1 MLRACLAFQRII
13 GTLPVPLTIT
23 ACTTAV
29 DSSSAPAERAELPES
44 EVQRLTSYFEGQ
56 RGARY
61 MEKNP
66 QTVRNSAGWEGYP
79 LVKCRHS
86 VKDPVDG
93 RINTAEVINAEPEKL
108 RAGWVSTCIEVKNSV
123 RSVDLDRLSRHII
136 GASGAQFPVAGLV
149 FEAMN
154 NAPRQ
159 KVYCF
164 RAGVTVRLAGVRHAT
179 TEQPNEADTRAALDT
194 ATPIEH
200 VFEFARIQSTTRAQ
214 YRAASGA
221 ENAEGAAWLRVV
233 RKFYQQA
240 SNSDRNELMI
250 ARAKANL

>member
-1 MLRACLAFQRII
+1 M
-13 GTLPVPLTIT
+13 
-23 ACTTAV
+23 
-29 DSSSAPAERAELPES
+29 
-44 EVQRLTSYFEGQ
+44 
-56 RGARY
+56 
-61 MEKNP
+61 
-66 QTVRNSAGWEGYP
+66 
-79 LVKCRHS
+79 
-86 VKDPVDG
+86 
-93 RINTAEVINAEPEKL
+93 
-108 RAGWVSTCIEVKNSV
+108 
-123 RSVDLDRLSRHII
+123 DLDRLSRHII
-136 GASGAQFPVAGLV
+136 GASGAQFPVAGIV

-179 TEQPNEADTRAALDT
+179 TEQPNEADMRAALDA

-250 ARAKANL
+250 AWAKANL